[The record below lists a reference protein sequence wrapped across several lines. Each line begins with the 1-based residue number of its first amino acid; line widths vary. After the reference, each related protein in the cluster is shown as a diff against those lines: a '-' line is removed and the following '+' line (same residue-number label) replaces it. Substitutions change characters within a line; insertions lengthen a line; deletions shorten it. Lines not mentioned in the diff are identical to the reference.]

1 MNNNTKNILLGVL
14 IVGLVGM
21 TIAYAALST
30 RLQISGTVSVP
41 EATWDIEL
49 SNLTRVSNVASAVL
63 NQQNTASGPAS
74 ITVTNGTAISGL
86 NVTFNQPGDKIQYNF
101 TISNLGSIDAKL
113 SAFSESLTLPS
124 GYNGTMTQEQV
135 NSNFTHSIICNPT
148 QSNYSTAPVD
158 YLDKIGTKASPATT
172 AGNNHDVANCT
183 LTIQWNEANN
193 QNQNTPGSDQTYT
206 QAALTLDYNAQ
217 WTYVQK

>member
-41 EATWDIEL
+41 EATWDIQL
-49 SNLTRVSNVASAVL
+49 SNLTRVNNVASTIA
-63 NQQNTASGPAS
+63 NQQNTANGPAS
-74 ITVTNGTAISGL
+74 VAVSNGTSISGL
-86 NVTFNQPGDKIQYNF
+86 DVTFYQPGDKIQYSF

-113 SAFSESLTLPS
+113 SNFTPSLLLQS
-124 GYNGTMTQEQV
+124 GYTGTMTQEQV
-135 NSNFTHSIICNPT
+135 NSNFTHSIVCDPT
-148 QSNYSTAPVD
+148 QATATTD
-158 YLDKIGTKASPATT
+158 YLDKIGTKATPATT
-172 AGNNHDVANCT
+172 AGNNHDVANCV

-193 QNQNTPGSDQTYT
+193 QNQNTPGLDQTYT
-206 QAALTLDYNAQ
+206 QAALTLDYSAQ